1 MLNVHK
7 ILIDN
12 DSSHLEISNFI
23 LDQKAKDEFNL
34 QCIIKNTA
42 KINYQVRTI
51 ELRLYDLNSKFM
63 GYKTFFLDEQVIR
76 PNDDMAIEFFLENL
90 EKYGHA
96 SLKVRS
102 VRWLNSEKA
111 IGYIVA
117 IAAVA
122 LIGLKLMDFIS

>member
-12 DSSHLEISNFI
+12 DSPHLEISNFI